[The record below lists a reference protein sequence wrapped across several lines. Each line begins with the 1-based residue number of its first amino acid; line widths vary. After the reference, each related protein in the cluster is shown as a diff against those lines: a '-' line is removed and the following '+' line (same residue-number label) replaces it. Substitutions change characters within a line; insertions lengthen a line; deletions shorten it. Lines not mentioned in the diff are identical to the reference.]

1 MRLKLSGSDLETPIA
16 QPLGEKLIKPLGV
29 GGKRGTGKG
38 RPVAFAAVGVQ
49 RELRDHEQLA
59 AGVDNRAIH
68 FALLVCENAQVRNL
82 VAKRLRTLFV
92 VLFADAQE
100 NAQARTDFSNDFVS
114 HGYTSFADSLKD
126 DAHVGI
132 NAFSRQGMAQCEQE
146 RKRPRPRFLQS
157 SSLVPTVNREKHWSQ

>member
-59 AGVDNRAIH
+59 ADVGYGPIH
-68 FALLVCENAQVRNL
+68 FSLIVCENTQVLNL
-82 VAKRLRTLFV
+82 VGKRLRVLFAV
-92 VLFADAQE
+92 FFADAQK
-100 NAQARTDFSNDFVS
+100 NAQARTDFPNDLVF

-132 NAFSRQGMAQCEQE
+132 NALSRRAMARYEQE
-146 RKRPRPRFLQS
+146 RKRPRPRFLRS
-157 SSLVPTVNREKHWSQ
+157 S